1 MAKGGQSGK
10 ASGGPGREALRLLES
25 GDVWAARLL
34 ARQVVGAGEGG
45 NPEDLSAAREVLSRT
60 AFPREALK
68 VGALAATL
76 IAVLIVLAILRG

>member
-34 ARQVVGAGEGG
+34 ARQVVGAGGAG
-45 NPEDLSAAREVLSRT
+45 EDVTAAREVLSRT
-60 AFPREALK
+60 TFPREALK

-76 IAVLIVLAILRG
+76 IALLILLAILRG